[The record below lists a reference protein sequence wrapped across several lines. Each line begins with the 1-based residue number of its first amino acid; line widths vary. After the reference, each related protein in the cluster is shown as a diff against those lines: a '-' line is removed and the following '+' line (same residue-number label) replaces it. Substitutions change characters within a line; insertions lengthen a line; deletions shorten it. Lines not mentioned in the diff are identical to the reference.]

1 MQIRECWITT
11 RAASET
17 DPGAGEIGF
26 YFIENGVL
34 KMCSESGKPNGVTH
48 KLEQGDDANQI
59 ARRFTREAWRRR
71 TKELG
76 SFNRQIVYPPWNPAY
91 TNPLRC

>member
-1 MQIRECWITT
+1 MPDIKEVFITT

-26 YFIENGVL
+26 YFIEAGVL
-34 KMCSESGKPNGVTH
+34 RMCNESGKPTGSHH
-48 KLEQGDDANQI
+48 KLWPDDDPHRI
-59 ARRFTREAWRRR
+59 AKKFTRDAWRQR

-76 SFNRQIVYPPWNPAY
+76 GFHRTIVYPPWKPA
-91 TNPLRC
+91 